1 MAIIR
6 PFRGV
11 RYNPAIAGD
20 LSQLVS
26 PPYDV
31 ISPEQQTELHLR
43 NPYNAIHLDLNQD
56 ADRYGAAAQRFR
68 DWQRCSA
75 PGGINTGADATDDQ
89 KPERRPRSPRLK
101 EKEVD
106 RHRQPG
112 KRGKDRVEIASRDE
126 SESEAEHGSSE
137 ADRDAFQ
144 HDLLDDV

>member
-43 NPYNAIHLDLNQD
+43 SPYNAIHVDLSQE
-56 ADRYGAAAQRFR
+56 ADRYGSAAQR
-68 DWQRCSA
+68 
-75 PGGINTGADATDDQ
+75 
-89 KPERRPRSPRLK
+89 L
-101 EKEVD
+101 
-106 RHRQPG
+106 RQL
-112 KRGKDRVEIASRDE
+112 ITCC
-126 SESEAEHGSSE
+126 
-137 ADRDAFQ
+137 
-144 HDLLDDV
+144 